1 MQKKSRFLTGLL
13 SAVMALT
20 LFALP
25 ATAAEDTETGGTP
38 TVSVSD
44 NWTQNTGSIVIHK
57 YEYNGKQ
64 TNKGTGE
71 TTDNLPTDDR
81 DMKPLEGAGFT
92 AYQVMDRKELAH
104 YYDGLGKSED
114 KVDVNKYLSDGK
126 INNSLVEKTISEVKT
141 NNDGTATFGGLDLGL
156 YVIVE
161 TTTPDKVTGA
171 VTPFLVSI
179 PMTQQ
184 SNPANWMYTVNVY
197 PKNSTTYGKIT
208 LKKVGKTGKKD
219 DGNLN
224 GVTFTLDKL
233 ESDGKTWSPVTA
245 PANGGDNYVLT
256 TANGQIELTG
266 LTQGTYRLKEVGFNT
281 DTAYIVDTRP
291 IIFKITSEGKLK
303 INGEEKADA
312 TITVV
317 NNKPDLDK
325 EVVKNNTP
333 VKAADYSVGDEVPYQ
348 LTVTVPNNI
357 TDLKTFNV
365 VDTPKNLADKVDT
378 IAVKWGDKVV
388 AEYSAVA
395 VGQGFEITFKPAQMA
410 NYAGETLTI
419 TYKATLL
426 GTADVTD
433 QGNSNA
439 AKLVYTSKIGV
450 NATGNPEEEGKK
462 EIHDGTVVYSFQ
474 IKVYKTADDTKKP
487 LKDVEFDLYKE
498 VAANS
503 EENLVTGTAAKA
515 LGLNESKSWK
525 KINNSKLKTDD
536 NGVLTQPGLA
546 NGDYYLVETK
556 TVAGYNLLS
565 APVKVTLNIN
575 ATTEW
580 NYEEKYEEGN
590 LIRYDVNVKKT
601 TFDGENGTTA
611 FVVKVINRKGFNL
624 PTTGGFGTLLFSG
637 IGALL
642 VVGGVGVLMGT
653 KKKKDNA

>member
-25 ATAAEDTETGGTP
+25 ATAEGGSDTP
-38 TVSVSD
+38 AVSVSD
-44 NWTQNTGSIVIHK
+44 NWTQTTGKIVIHK

-64 TNKGTGE
+64 TIKGTGE
-71 TTDNLPTDDR
+71 ETKNLPTDDN

-92 AYQVMDRKELAH
+92 AYQVMDRKELAD

-114 KVDVNKYLSDGK
+114 KVDVGKYLSDGK
-126 INNSLVEKTISEVKT
+126 INDSLVKKTISEVKT
-141 NNDGTATFGGLDLGL
+141 DNAGIATFDGLDLGL

-208 LKKVGKTGKKD
+208 LKKVGKTGKND

-224 GVTFTLDKL
+224 GVTFTLEKL
-233 ESDGKTWSPVTA
+233 GSDGITWSPVTA
-245 PANGGDNYVLT
+245 PANGGDDYVLT

-303 INGEEKADA
+303 IGDVEKADA

-325 EVVKNNTP
+325 KVVKDNKP

-357 TDLKTFNV
+357 ADLTTFKV
-365 VDTPKNLADKVDT
+365 VDTPKNLTDKVDT
-378 IAVKWGDKVV
+378 IAVKCGNKDVTYDAK
-388 AEYSAVA
+388 A
-395 VGQGFEITFKPAQMA
+395 VGQGFEIIFTPAQMA
-410 NYAGETLTI
+410 NCAGETLTI

-426 GTADVTD
+426 KTADVTA
-433 QGNSNA
+433 QGNSNT

-450 NATGNPEEEGKK
+450 DATTGNPEEEGQK
-462 EIHDGTVVYSFQ
+462 EIHDDTVVYSFQ

-498 VAANS
+498 VADKS
-503 EENLVTGTAAKA
+503 EENLVTGDAAAK
-515 LGLNESKSWK
+515 LGLSASKSWK
-525 KINNSKLKTDD
+525 KINDSKLKTGDD
-536 NGVLTQPGLA
+536 GVLTQPGLA

-556 TVAGYNLLS
+556 TVAGYNMLS
-565 APVKVTLNIN
+565 APVKVPLNIN

-580 NYEEKYEEGN
+580 NYKEKYVEGN
-590 LIRYDVNVKKT
+590 LIKYDVNVKAT

-611 FVVKVINRKGFNL
+611 FVVNVINRKGFDL
-624 PTTGGFGTLLFSG
+624 PVTGGFGTLLFSG